1 MRLMSP
7 PATGTVNKS
16 PLVLMASIL
25 SVTAVK
31 QISLLSG
38 EKLISPG
45 PPRSSGGT
53 SKSAP
58 EVRSRGA
65 ALPSAGRT
73 NKWLRVPSFQ
83 WVQWRQRRCSATWAF
98 TWFFSF
104 SSSRFLLQSSSL
116 QSGYTEEV
124 IAIVFP
130 LGDHFTRPAP
140 VVNFVRRWASPP
152 SSPSKYTWASPLR
165 EERKAMVFPSGDHTG
180 EESCPLR
187 VSCVGAPPEVETIQ
201 MLLTLRL
208 DSMSGVATV

>member
-1 MRLMSP
+1 MLLMSP

-58 EVRSRGA
+58 EGRSRGA

-73 NKWLRVPSFQ
+73 KKRSGKRRVGEEGRNRGGPDPLKKKKKKSSAARR
-83 WVQWRQRRCSATWAF
+83 RQRKT
-98 TWFFSF
+98 
-104 SSSRFLLQSSSL
+104 
-116 QSGYTEEV
+116 V
-124 IAIVFP
+124 
-130 LGDHFTRPAP
+130 
-140 VVNFVRRWASPP
+140 
-152 SSPSKYTWASPLR
+152 
-165 EERKAMVFPSGDHTG
+165 ERKNWARH
-180 EESCPLR
+180 
-187 VSCVGAPPEVETIQ
+187 VSRTTA
-201 MLLTLRL
+201 R
-208 DSMSGVATV
+208 